1 MKSSK
6 FDSHSFIRTGIE
18 SVLDLLTTTNC
29 IVCGNKSFG
38 KRLCP
43 DCEAFLSKPPAPVT
57 KRVNNHDVLYFG
69 FYEEKLRDFILS
81 YKFHNHH
88 SLCGDLAKLVNSV
101 IVTHKVSFDI
111 ITYVPATK
119 SAKKRRGYDH
129 VELIT
134 KQLSKLVEKPWIKS
148 MEAVRETDQLKT
160 LDRKEAVMG
169 KFDILDDTS
178 RFLTEK
184 KVLLIDDVLTTG
196 STMEEASKILK
207 LASPSEVI
215 RLVIAIKK

>member
-69 FYEEKLRDFILS
+69 FYEERLRDFILS

-88 SLCGDLAKLVNSV
+88 SLCDDLAKLVNSV

-169 KFDILDDTS
+169 KFDILGDTS

>member
-6 FDSHSFIRTGIE
+6 FDSLSFIRTGIE
-18 SVLDLLTTTNC
+18 SVLDLLATTNC

-43 DCEAFLSKPPAPVT
+43 DCEVFLSKPPAPVT
-57 KRVNNHDVLYFG
+57 KRVNNHDIWYFG
-69 FYEEKLRDFILS
+69 FYEEKLRDLILS

-88 SLCGDLAKLVNSV
+88 SLCSDLAKLANS
-101 IVTHKVSFDI
+101 IIITHNVSFDI

-119 SAKKRRGYDH
+119 SAKKKRGYDH
-129 VELIT
+129 VELIA

-160 LDRKEAVMG
+160 MDRKEAVRG
-169 KFDILDDTS
+169 KFDILEDTS
-178 RFLTEK
+178 RFLANK

>member
-6 FDSHSFIRTGIE
+6 FDAINLLRVSIE
-18 SVLDLLTTTNC
+18 NVMDLLTTTNC
-29 IVCGNKSFG
+29 IVCGSKSFG